1 MAIEAVFGSG
11 LGDLRRSPE
20 STVLAHR
27 SREQLPE
34 TSLIAFGRGLCDLL
48 TGLASATGDFTLAP
62 DGATFYFLLIINKPT
77 LHLDLPQ
84 TVTFTLNRT
93 RRVSVREQM
102 ATAAA
107 QITCR
112 LADLGT
118 PRWLADAPHSGPRK
132 AARLDPLD
140 LL

>member
-27 SREQLPE
+27 SREEPPE
-34 TSLIAFGRGLCDLL
+34 TSLLAWGRGLCDLL
-48 TGLASATGDFTLAP
+48 TGLATSTSDFTLAK
-62 DGATFYFLLIINKPT
+62 DGASFYFLLIVSKPT

-107 QITCR
+107 QIACR

-118 PRWLADAPHSGPRK
+118 PRWLENAPQRGPRQH
-132 AARLDPLD
+132 ARLDPLD

>member
-11 LGDLRRSPE
+11 LGNLWRSPE

-27 SREQLPE
+27 SREEPPE
-34 TSLIAFGRGLCDLL
+34 TSLLAWGRGLCDLL
-48 TGLASATGDFTLAP
+48 TGLATSSGAFTLAP
-62 DGATFYFLLIINKPT
+62 EGATFYFLLIVSTPT

-107 QITCR
+107 QIACR

-118 PRWLADAPHSGPRK
+118 PAWIAQEPRGPRQPAYLL
-132 AARLDPLD
+132 AAD
-140 LL
+140 LV

>member
-11 LGDLRRSPE
+11 LGNLRLSPE
-20 STVLAHR
+20 ATVLAHR
-27 SREQLPE
+27 SREEPPE
-34 TSLIAFGRGLCDLL
+34 TSLQAWGRGLCDLL
-48 TGLASATGDFTLAP
+48 TGLATASSAFTLAP
-62 DGATFYFLLIINKPT
+62 DGAQFYFLLIVKKPT
-77 LHLDLPQ
+77 LHLDMPQ
-84 TVTFTLNRT
+84 TVRFTLNRT

-107 QITCR
+107 QIACR

-118 PRWLADAPHSGPRK
+118 PAWTVAISGPRQPAK
-132 AARLDPLD
+132 LDPLD